1 MLYRLRKAVLDLFYY
16 KTNRVMSKDAK
27 DIFRFI
33 DDHAPEERSITWAEI
48 QERYPD
54 SDLSAESTL
63 EYIYKECVFNLL
75 LEVKIQMYALLK
87 TKSFNTAHLNKN
99 SKTIRGLFGREA
111 LAYKAITLFR
121 KHIEKFYDHD
131 FVYEEYCSYTGKRKI
146 EGIEITRKI
155 PLASDMIGWRY

>member
-27 DIFRFI
+27 AIFKFI
-33 DDHAPEERSITWAEI
+33 DDHAPEERSITWEEI
-48 QERYPD
+48 QKKYPD
-54 SDLSAESTL
+54 SDLSDESTL
-63 EYIYKECVFNLL
+63 EYIYGECVFTLL

-87 TKSFNTAHLNKN
+87 TKSFNTAQLNKN
-99 SKTIRGLFGREA
+99 SKTIRTLFGREA

-121 KHIEKFYDHD
+121 KHIEMFYDHTI
-131 FVYEEYCSYTGKRKI
+131 VYDYTGEVI

-155 PLASDMIGWRY
+155 PVASALIGWRY